1 MKVLLDTNVILD
13 LLLRR
18 NPWVAEAE
26 VIREASLDGRLEAY
40 VSASTITD
48 IYYISRR
55 LVGRDTATQVVGR
68 CITLLRILPIDR
80 ETIWE
85 AYSLPFA
92 DFEDALQA
100 TAAARNQVERIV
112 SRDAIGFGNSPVPV
126 IPPADLVNQL
136 RAAGPQRR

>member
-1 MKVLLDTNVILD
+1 MKVLLDTNVVLD

-26 VIREASLDGRLEAY
+26 IIRKASLDGRLEAY

-48 IYYISRR
+48 IFYISRR
-55 LVGRDTATQVVGR
+55 LVGRDKATQVVGR
-68 CITLLRILPIDR
+68 CIALLRILPIDR
-80 ETIWE
+80 ETIWD

-100 TAAARNQVERIV
+100 AAATRNQMERIV
-112 SRDAIGFGNSPVPV
+112 SRDAVGFRSSPVPS
-126 IPPADLVNQL
+126 ISPADLVSQL
-136 RAAGPQRR
+136 STAT